1 VIGIWLNS
9 QWGKYLPKVQS
20 VHIENVVASVAIDQK
35 IDLEKIARAA
45 LNVEYDPEQ
54 FPGLVYRLEKPKTA
68 TLIFGSGKMVCTG
81 GKSEKEVHKAVNII
95 IKDLRDAGII
105 DTDSEPIIQIQNIV
119 ASASLGADL
128 NLELAAYTLPNVM
141 YEPEQFPGLIY
152 RMKNPK
158 VVLLLFTTGK
168 LVVTGAKKE
177 EEIYAA
183 VDNVLNTLT
192 ELGITRR

>member
-1 VIGIWLNS
+1 
-9 QWGKYLPKVQS
+9 LPKVQS

-35 IDLEKIARAA
+35 INLEKIARAA

-68 TLIFGSGKMVCTG
+68 TLIFSSGKMVCTG

-105 DTDSEPIIQIQNIV
+105 DTNSEPIIQIQNIV

-192 ELGITRR
+192 ELGITHR